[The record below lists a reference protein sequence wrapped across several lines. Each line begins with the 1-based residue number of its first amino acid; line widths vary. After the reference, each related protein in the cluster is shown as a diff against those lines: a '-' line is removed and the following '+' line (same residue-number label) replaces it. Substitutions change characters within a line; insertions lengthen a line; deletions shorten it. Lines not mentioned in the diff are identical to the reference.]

1 MSSKRTARQAAYDK
15 THTVRVAIKLNKK
28 TDADI
33 LARLDVIRHNEK
45 SMQGYIKKLLREDMQ
60 SFVDCF

>member
-15 THTVRVAIKLNKK
+15 THTVIVAIKLNKK

-60 SFVDCF
+60 SFADCF